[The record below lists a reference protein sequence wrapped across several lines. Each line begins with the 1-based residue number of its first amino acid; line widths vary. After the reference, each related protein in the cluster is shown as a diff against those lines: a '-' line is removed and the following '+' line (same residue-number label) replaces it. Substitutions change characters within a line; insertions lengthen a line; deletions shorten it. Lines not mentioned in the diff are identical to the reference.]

1 MPSSVVHA
9 GLAFVV
15 AAGLLGSYY
24 DRRALVFL
32 VGVLM
37 LPEADTLAGLV
48 LEGAHRALL
57 HNLLLPVLVGAVL
70 YWDTSREESWLRGR
84 FGAYGVRLAWVGLFV
99 HVFAHVALDWYHL
112 AGVNLFY
119 PLADRFYQLDGEVY
133 ISTADGFVQT
143 FVDIGTESGGEGP
156 NIDVGQGGTTENT
169 HVANPAQPSKDPEPG
184 PTDRRAPIA
193 VQGWQ
198 LFLVVTGLVTVA
210 AKRLQRSVPTDP
222 GTSGVEEGEE

>member
-9 GLAFVV
+9 GLAVLV
-15 AAGLLGSYY
+15 AVGLLGSYY
-24 DRRALVFL
+24 DRRALVVI
-32 VGVLM
+32 VGVLL

-57 HNLLLPVLVGAVL
+57 HNVLLPVLIGALL
-70 YWDTSREESWLRGR
+70 YWDTTREGSWLRGR

-99 HVFAHVALDWYHL
+99 HVFTHVALDWYHL

-119 PLADRFYQLDGEVY
+119 PVADRFFELDGEAY
-133 ISTADGFVQT
+133 LSTANGFVQT
-143 FVDIGTESGGEGP
+143 FVEIGSDPETGSTTV
-156 NIDVGQGGTTENT
+156 DAGQGGTTQNT
-169 HVANPAQPSKDPEPG
+169 HIANPAQPSKDPEPG

-198 LFLVVTGLVTVA
+198 LYLVVTGLVTLG
-210 AKRLQRSVPTDP
+210 AKKLQGSPP
-222 GTSGVEEGEE
+222 EEG

>member
-9 GLAFVV
+9 GFAFLV
-15 AAGLLGSYY
+15 AAGLLGTYY

-32 VGVLM
+32 VGVLL

-57 HNLLLPVLVGAVL
+57 HNLLLPGLLGVLL
-70 YWDTSREESWLRGR
+70 YWDTTREQSWLRGR
-84 FGAYGVRLAWVGLFV
+84 FGSYGVRLAWVGLFV

-112 AGVNLFY
+112 EGVNLFY
-119 PLADRFYQLDGEVY
+119 PLADRFFQLGGEAY
-133 ISTADGFVQT
+133 LSTADGFVQT
-143 FVDIGTESGGEGP
+143 FVDIGSDPDTGSP
-156 NIDVGQGGTTENT
+156 TLDVGQGGTTKDT

-210 AKRLQRSVPTDP
+210 AKRLQGSPLEDA
-222 GTSGVEEGEE
+222 